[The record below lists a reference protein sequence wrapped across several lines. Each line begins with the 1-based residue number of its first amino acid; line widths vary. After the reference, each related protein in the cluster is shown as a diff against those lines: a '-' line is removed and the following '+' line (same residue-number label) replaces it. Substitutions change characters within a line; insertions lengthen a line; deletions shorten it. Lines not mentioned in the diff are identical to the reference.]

1 MRRVLEENPA
11 SSHFFAVPI
20 EALTY
25 FHPSTMKLLEGEGY
39 HLERI
44 PPEEKLLDFS
54 APTKFYDPKNW
65 STLKL

>member
-1 MRRVLEENPA
+1 MRRLMEKNPA
-11 SSHFFAVPI
+11 SSYFFAVPI

-25 FHPSTMKLLEGEGY
+25 VHPTITELLEGEGY

-44 PPEEKLLDFS
+44 PPEEKLLDLS

-65 STLKL
+65 LSLKL